1 MFWGVIIKPDKRY
14 EQTVEDPFHIS
25 KACIEPA
32 TSKGK
37 FTSVYVESNDEEFL
51 VCNLSDKILNETLDL
66 NFNMGDKI
74 VFKTS
79 GTGVV
84 HLTGYNIQEEEGPST
99 MFESEDDYSSE
110 DEAAEVEEIPA
121 LVNGKKRKAGA
132 SGDEATPATKKRNE
146 RKAAIEM
153 AKKIAN
159 TIKKADN
166 DEDESDDEDY
176 EDVDGEGEDEEG
188 EEEEDSSDEEET
200 EADDTLD
207 ESGVI
212 RRGLSI
218 LESTMEG
225 DTTVGDSTLDT
236 SEIDTSAMDTSAM
249 DTSAADTPAKPI
261 PVKAEK
267 AKTPAKAE
275 KAKTPAKA
283 AKDTPA
289 KAAKDTP
296 AKAAKDTP
304 AKAEKEAGPV
314 KPEKVDKEESAKEA
328 KDAGP
333 VKPEKVEKEEP
344 VKEVNDKENETTNKP
359 AEENTELT
367 KSAKKKKKKE
377 GKGEDSPVKPVAE
390 TKTEEVVETKTPK
403 KEATEAKKTPAKTP
417 KRTLKGGIQL
427 EDLKVGN
434 GPEATGKKMIGM
446 YYEGKLKSNN
456 KVFDSCLRGKPFKFR
471 LGAGEVIKGW
481 DVGIEGMK
489 VGGKRRLS
497 IPPAMAYGAKGAP
510 PDIPANSHLVFEVE
524 CKAVN

>member
-1 MFWGVIIKPDKRY
+1 MG
-14 EQTVEDPFHIS
+14 TVEDPFHIS
-25 KACIEPA
+25 KACIEP
-32 TSKGK
+32 TTGKGNI
-37 FTSVYVESNDEEFL
+37 TSVYVECNDEEFI

-79 GTGVV
+79 GTGIV
-84 HLTGYNIQEEEGPST
+84 HLTGYNIQEEEGPLG
-99 MFESEDDYSSE
+99 FGDEDDYSSE

-166 DEDESDDEDY
+166 DDDESDDEDY
-176 EDVDGEGEDEEG
+176 EDVEGEGEDEEG

-275 KAKTPAKA
+275 KAEKAK
-283 AKDTPA
+283 
-289 KAAKDTP
+289 
-296 AKAAKDTP
+296 TP
-304 AKAEKEAGPV
+304 AKAEKAEKEAG
-314 KPEKVDKEESAKEA
+314 S
-328 KDAGP
+328 

-344 VKEVNDKENETTNKP
+344 V
-359 AEENTELT
+359 TE
-367 KSAKKKKKKE
+367 AKDA
-377 GKGEDSPVKPVAE
+377 GPVKPEAE
-390 TKTEEVVETKTPK
+390 
-403 KEATEAKKTPAKTP
+403 
-417 KRTLKGGIQL
+417 
-427 EDLKVGN
+427 
-434 GPEATGKKMIGM
+434 
-446 YYEGKLKSNN
+446 
-456 KVFDSCLRGKPFKFR
+456 
-471 LGAGEVIKGW
+471 
-481 DVGIEGMK
+481 
-489 VGGKRRLS
+489 
-497 IPPAMAYGAKGAP
+497 
-510 PDIPANSHLVFEVE
+510 
-524 CKAVN
+524 

>member
-25 KACIEPA
+25 KACIEP
-32 TSKGK
+32 TTGKGNI
-37 FTSVYVESNDEEFL
+37 TSVYVECNDEEFI
-51 VCNLSDKILNETLDL
+51 VCNLNDKILNESLDL
-66 NFNMGDKI
+66 NFNAGDKI
-74 VFKTS
+74 VFKTA
-79 GTGVV
+79 GTGIV
-84 HLTGYNIQEEEGPST
+84 HLTGYNIQDPGEEPLG
-99 MFESEDDYSSE
+99 FGDEDDYSSE

-166 DEDESDDEDY
+166 DDDESDDEDY
-176 EDVDGEGEDEEG
+176 EDVEGEGEDEEG

-275 KAKTPAKA
+275 KAEKAK
-283 AKDTPA
+283 
-289 KAAKDTP
+289 
-296 AKAAKDTP
+296 TP
-304 AKAEKEAGPV
+304 AKAEKAEKAKTPAKAE
-314 KPEKVDKEESAKEA
+314 KPE
-328 KDAGP
+328 
-333 VKPEKVEKEEP
+333 
-344 VKEVNDKENETTNKP
+344 KEVNDKENETTNKP
-359 AEENTELT
+359 AEETAELT
-367 KSAKKKKKKE
+367 KSQKKKKKKKE

-390 TKTEEVVETKTPK
+390 TKTEEVVETKTETKTPK

-456 KVFDSCLRGKPFKFR
+456 KVFDSCLKGKPFKFR

-489 VGGKRRLS
+489 VGGKRRLT
-497 IPPAMAYGAKGAP
+497 IPPQMAYGAKGAP

>member
-1 MFWGVIIKPDKRY
+1 
-14 EQTVEDPFHIS
+14 
-25 KACIEPA
+25 
-32 TSKGK
+32 
-37 FTSVYVESNDEEFL
+37 
-51 VCNLSDKILNETLDL
+51 
-66 NFNMGDKI
+66 
-74 VFKTS
+74 
-79 GTGVV
+79 
-84 HLTGYNIQEEEGPST
+84 
-99 MFESEDDYSSE
+99 
-110 DEAAEVEEIPA
+110 
-121 LVNGKKRKAGA
+121 
-132 SGDEATPATKKRNE
+132 
-146 RKAAIEM
+146 
-153 AKKIAN
+153 
-159 TIKKADN
+159 
-166 DEDESDDEDY
+166 
-176 EDVDGEGEDEEG
+176 
-188 EEEEDSSDEEET
+188 
-200 EADDTLD
+200 
-207 ESGVI
+207 
-212 RRGLSI
+212 
-218 LESTMEG
+218 
-225 DTTVGDSTLDT
+225 
-236 SEIDTSAMDTSAM
+236 M

-261 PVKAEK
+261 
-267 AKTPAKAE
+267 
-275 KAKTPAKA
+275 AKA

-304 AKAEKEAGPV
+304 AKAEKVEKEAGH
-314 KPEKVDKEESAKEA
+314 
-328 KDAGP
+328 

-344 VKEVNDKENETTNKP
+344 VIEAKDAGPVKPEEAKKEEPAKEVNDKENETTNKP

-367 KSAKKKKKKE
+367 KSAKKKKKKKE
-377 GKGEDSPVKPVAE
+377 GKEEDSPVKPVAE
-390 TKTEEVVETKTPK
+390 TKTEEAVETKTPK

-524 CKAVN
+524 T

>member
-25 KACIEPA
+25 KACIEPT

-37 FTSVYVESNDEEFL
+37 ITSVYVESNDEEFL

-84 HLTGYNIQEEEGPST
+84 HLTGYNIQEEEGPS
-99 MFESEDDYSSE
+99 MFEDEDDYSSE

-261 PVKAEK
+261 AVKAEK

-304 AKAEKEAGPV
+304 AKAA
-314 KPEKVDKEESAKEA
+314 
-328 KDAGP
+328 
-333 VKPEKVEKEEP
+333 KVE
-344 VKEVNDKENETTNKP
+344 KEVNDKENETTNKP

-367 KSAKKKKKKE
+367 KSAKKKKKEKKA
-377 GKGEDSPVKPVAE
+377 KGDDSPVKPVAE

>member
-25 KACIEPA
+25 KACIEPT

-37 FTSVYVESNDEEFL
+37 ITSVYVESNDEEFL

-84 HLTGYNIQEEEGPST
+84 HLTGYNIQEEEGPS
-99 MFESEDDYSSE
+99 MFEDEDDYSSE

-176 EDVDGEGEDEEG
+176 EDVDGEGKFKWMETLLGEDEEG
-188 EEEEDSSDEEET
+188 EEEEDSSDDEET

-261 PVKAEK
+261 AVKAEK

-304 AKAEKEAGPV
+304 AKAEK
-314 KPEKVDKEESAKEA
+314 
-328 KDAGP
+328 
-333 VKPEKVEKEEP
+333 VE
-344 VKEVNDKENETTNKP
+344 KEVNDKENETTNKP
-359 AEENTELT
+359 AEEDADLS
-367 KSAKKKKKKE
+367 KSAKKKKKEKKA
-377 GKGEDSPVKPVAE
+377 KGEDSPVKPVAE

-427 EDLKVGN
+427 EDLKV
-434 GPEATGKKMIGM
+434 KK
-446 YYEGKLKSNN
+446 K
-456 KVFDSCLRGKPFKFR
+456 
-471 LGAGEVIKGW
+471 
-481 DVGIEGMK
+481 
-489 VGGKRRLS
+489 
-497 IPPAMAYGAKGAP
+497 
-510 PDIPANSHLVFEVE
+510 
-524 CKAVN
+524 

>member
-1 MFWGVIIKPDKRY
+1 MGSLLLSWKEAARVSNNSK
-14 EQTVEDPFHIS
+14 QT
-25 KACIEPA
+25 
-32 TSKGK
+32 
-37 FTSVYVESNDEEFL
+37 N
-51 VCNLSDKILNETLDL
+51 VCLWNLR
-66 NFNMGDKI
+66 NFNLWLTFQKYKNAWRRRQHVLGCHY
-74 VFKTS
+74 KTRQK

-84 HLTGYNIQEEEGPST
+84 HLTGYNIQEEEGPS
-99 MFESEDDYSSE
+99 MFEDEDDYSSE

-176 EDVDGEGEDEEG
+176 EDVDGEGEDEED
-188 EEEEDSSDEEET
+188 EEEEDSSDEYET

-225 DTTVGDSTLDT
+225 DTTVGDSTLDP

-261 PVKAEK
+261 AV
-267 AKTPAKAE
+267 KAE

-304 AKAEKEAGPV
+304 AKAA
-314 KPEKVDKEESAKEA
+314 
-328 KDAGP
+328 
-333 VKPEKVEKEEP
+333 KVE
-344 VKEVNDKENETTNKP
+344 KEVNDKENETTNKP
-359 AEENTELT
+359 AEENT
-367 KSAKKKKKKE
+367 
-377 GKGEDSPVKPVAE
+377 
-390 TKTEEVVETKTPK
+390 
-403 KEATEAKKTPAKTP
+403 
-417 KRTLKGGIQL
+417 
-427 EDLKVGN
+427 
-434 GPEATGKKMIGM
+434 
-446 YYEGKLKSNN
+446 
-456 KVFDSCLRGKPFKFR
+456 
-471 LGAGEVIKGW
+471 
-481 DVGIEGMK
+481 
-489 VGGKRRLS
+489 
-497 IPPAMAYGAKGAP
+497 
-510 PDIPANSHLVFEVE
+510 
-524 CKAVN
+524 